1 MDPDPSMDGFNQH
14 LYQPDIPEQNNR
26 ADPDDCTENDGIS
39 PSTRVDHTV
48 IVVSTHHLAQG

>member
-39 PSTRVDHTV
+39 PSTRVDHTEQRV
-48 IVVSTHHLAQG
+48 DARECT